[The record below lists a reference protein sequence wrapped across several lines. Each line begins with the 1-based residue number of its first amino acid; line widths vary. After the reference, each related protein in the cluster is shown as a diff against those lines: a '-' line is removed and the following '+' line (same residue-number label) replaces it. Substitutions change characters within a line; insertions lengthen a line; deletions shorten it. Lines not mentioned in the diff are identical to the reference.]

1 MILSDLLDR
10 PIAFQRAFVSLGA
23 GITGALMLSQAVYWS
38 RRTDSTDGWF
48 FKTMEEWQEET
59 GMTRFEQEGARK
71 KLVRAGVLDE
81 QKKGVPCRLFYRV
94 NMAAIAAALGLET
107 VQTRMRK
114 PRKPV
119 CGRPADRAAEN
130 LQASTRKTS
139 THGCGKPAFLSKTTA
154 ETTEEITAESITDPR
169 PAEPAKGGAASSAVS
184 APAVEPRC
192 KIPDDMPGP
201 RDPTCKTYRAWAN
214 YAMAYRKR
222 YQAWPIWNARVAGQ
236 LGQLID
242 RLGSDVAHH
251 VAAYFLSINDARL
264 INGCHGIGDLLS
276 RAEAYH
282 TQWATNTQM
291 NHRTAQELEGRQANL
306 TSAQRALETLRARR
320 DGDADG

>member
-38 RRTDSTDGWF
+38 RRTDGTDGWF
-48 FKTMEEWQEET
+48 FKTMEEWQGET
-59 GMTRFEQEGARK
+59 GMTRCEQEGARK
-71 KLVRAGVLDE
+71 KLVRAGVLEE
-81 QKKGVPCRLFYRV
+81 QKKGVPCRLYYRV
-94 NMAAIAAALGLET
+94 NLEAIAAALGLESA
-107 VQTRMRK
+107 QTRMRK

-119 CGRPADRAAEN
+119 CGKPAGKAAGNPRASV
-130 LQASTRKTS
+130 LKTS
-139 THGCGKPAFLSKTTA
+139 THGCGKPAFLSKTTT

-169 PAEPAKGGAASSAVS
+169 PAEPAKGGETS
-184 APAVEPRC
+184 APVVEPRC

-222 YQAWPIWNARVAGQ
+222 YKAWPIWNARVAGQ
-236 LGQLID
+236 VGQLID

-251 VAAYFLSINDARL
+251 VAAYFLSVNDARL
-264 INGCHGIGDLLS
+264 INGFHGIGDLLS

-306 TSAQRALETLRARR
+306 TAAQRALETLRARR
-320 DGDADG
+320 NGDADG